1 MTALDNVEL
10 QAVPAR
16 RVDVWT
22 RPRFLGAFAAAVALG
37 LLAPALLGPFGVLV
51 AAEALIFGLFAL
63 SYDLLVGRAGLVSFG
78 HAAFFGG
85 GGYAAAVSLMYLG
98 ASMWLGLLLAV
109 VLSVVLAVIVGV
121 VSIRTTGIYFSI
133 LTLAFAE
140 VLYRF
145 VFHFEHLGGSDGL
158 IGLKRPPLS
167 LFGFQLSLESNV
179 TYYYFV
185 LALLVLV
192 LAAVV
197 LVVRSPFGHALV
209 AMRENEGRL
218 PFLGFNTKLLKITV
232 FCMSAG
238 IAGLAGGLYAIF
250 KGFAAPEQ
258 LFFII
263 SGEVIVMALIGGMG
277 TLLGAVLGGV
287 ILTVF
292 TEIVSG
298 WTESYNIFVGIL
310 FIFVVIFKSD
320 GLFGF
325 LGERKRP

>member
-1 MTALDNVEL
+1 MTAMDNV
-10 QAVPAR
+10 ATPVAPAR
-16 RVDVWT
+16 RADVWT
-22 RPRFLGAFAAAVALG
+22 RPRFLGVFAGTVALG
-37 LLAPALLGPFGVLV
+37 LVAPLLLGPFGVLV

-78 HAAFFGG
+78 HSAFFGG
-85 GGYAAAVSLMYLG
+85 GGYAAAVALLHLG
-98 ASMWLGLLLAV
+98 ASMWLALLLAV
-109 VLSVVLAVIVGV
+109 VLAVVLAAIVGV

-133 LTLAFAE
+133 LTLAFGE

-145 VFHFEHLGGSDGL
+145 VFHYEHLGGSDGL
-158 IGLKRPPLS
+158 IGLQRPLLS
-167 LFGFQLSLESNV
+167 LFGWQVSLESNLA
-179 TYYYFV
+179 YYYFV

-192 LAAVV
+192 LVALV

-238 IAGLAGGLYAIF
+238 IAGLAGGLYAMF

-263 SGEVIVMALIGGMG
+263 SGEVIVMTLVGGMG

-287 ILTVF
+287 LLTVF

-310 FIFVVIFKSD
+310 FIVVVIFKSD

-325 LGERKRP
+325 LGERKQP